1 MLQMRYEP
9 PPRGIPMNRISFS
22 LRLSAAFFIAFM
34 LSNCGQAPQAPPP
47 PPVTVAHP
55 AKQKVTDRDE
65 YVGRFVAVDTV
76 EIRARVSG
84 YLDTIDFKDGAIV
97 KKGDLLFT
105 IDKRPFQNTLDQ
117 ARGALAQAR
126 ANLAFA
132 EADLERGQKLLI
144 DKTISQQVFEQRTQ
158 SKRIAEASVASNE
171 AAVKQA
177 ELDLQFTEL
186 RAPIT
191 GRIGDRRVS
200 VGNLVTGGTTGNTTL
215 LATIVSIDPIRFE
228 FTADEGAFLRYERI
242 AQNGR
247 ETDSR
252 YTSTP
257 VKLKLLDE
265 ENFIHDG
272 KIDFVDNVIDQSS
285 GTIRGRAVFPNP
297 TGLFTPGMF
306 ARIQVPASREYE
318 ALLVPDSAIGSEQIR
333 KFVYVTGA
341 DGTVS
346 QNFVTLGALHGNLR
360 VVKGL
365 DENDNVIVNG
375 LMRARPGAKVTPL
388 TEEQM
393 KEMQQKQQGQQQKT
407 APPPSDQAKKNDQPV
422 PESGSKASEQELKAP
437 ADKPKDA
444 PKAEPEKK

>member
-1 MLQMRYEP
+1 
-9 PPRGIPMNRISFS
+9 MNRIALN
-22 LRLSAAFFIAFM
+22 LRLTAAVFIVFM
-34 LSNCGQAPQAPPP
+34 LSSCGQTPQAPPA
-47 PPVTVAHP
+47 PPVTVANP
-55 AKQKVTDRDE
+55 VKMKVVDRDE
-65 YVGRFVAVDTV
+65 YVGRFVAVDTI

-84 YLDTIDFKDGAIV
+84 YLDSIDFKDGAIV

-117 ARGALAQAR
+117 AKGALDQAR
-126 ANLAFA
+126 ANLAYA
-132 EADLERGQKLLI
+132 EADLARGAKLVS
-144 DKTISQQVFEQRTQ
+144 DKTISQQVYEQRSQTT
-158 SKRIAEASVASNE
+158 KIAQASVASNE
-171 AAVKQA
+171 AAVRQA

-200 VGNLVTGGTTGNTTL
+200 VGNLVTGGTSGGTTL

-228 FTADEGAFLRYERI
+228 FTADEGAYLRYERI
-242 AQNGR
+242 SKNGN

-265 ENFIHDG
+265 QEFKHEG

-297 TGLFTPGMF
+297 TALFTPGMF
-306 ARIQVPASREYE
+306 GRLQVPASREYE

-333 KFVYVTGA
+333 RFVFVVGPDDKVMQKFVTP
-341 DGTVS
+341 
-346 QNFVTLGALHGNLR
+346 GALHGKLR
-360 VVKGL
+360 VVTGL
-365 DENDNVIVNG
+365 DEHDRVIVNG
-375 LMRARPGAKVTPL
+375 LMRARPGVKVTLL

-393 KEMQQKQQGQQQKT
+393 KQMQQQQAGKQGQKPAGVPAGGGEQKRL
-407 APPPSDQAKKNDQPV
+407 DEKPV
-422 PESGSKASEQELKAP
+422 PESGSKASEKEPTAP
-437 ADKPKDA
+437 ADQKPA
-444 PKAEPEKK
+444 AAPEKKPDASPEKK

>member
-1 MLQMRYEP
+1 
-9 PPRGIPMNRISFS
+9 MNRISFS
-22 LRLSAAFFIAFM
+22 LRLIAAVFIAFL

-55 AKQKVTDRDE
+55 AKQKVVDRDE
-65 YVGRFVAVDTV
+65 YVGRFVAVDTI

-84 YLDTIDFKDGAIV
+84 YLDTINFSDGAIV
-97 KKGDLLFT
+97 KKGELLFT

-117 ARGALAQAR
+117 ARGALAQAK

-132 EADLERGQKLLI
+132 EADLERGQKLLT

-158 SKRIAEASVASNE
+158 SKKIAEASVASNE

-247 ETDSR
+247 DTDSR

-265 ENFIHDG
+265 KDFIHEG

-285 GTIRGRAVFPNP
+285 GTIRGRAAFPNP

-306 ARIQVPASREYE
+306 ARVQVPASREYE
-318 ALLVPDSAIGSEQIR
+318 ALLVPDLAVGSEQIR
-333 KFVYVTGA
+333 KFVYVVGA

-346 QNFVTLGALHGNLR
+346 QKFVTLGALHGNLR
-360 VVKGL
+360 VVTGL

-375 LMRARPGAKVTPL
+375 LMRARPGVKVTPL

-393 KEMQQKQQGQQQKT
+393 KEMQQKQAGQQGQQPKAAAPAGGPQKGE
-407 APPPSDQAKKNDQPV
+407 NDKPV
-422 PESGSKASEQELKAP
+422 PESGTKASEKTMAAP

-444 PKAEPEKK
+444 PKTEPEKK

>member
-1 MLQMRYEP
+1 
-9 PPRGIPMNRISFS
+9 MNRIAFP
-22 LRLSAAFFIAFM
+22 LRIVAAVFIAFT

-47 PPVTVAHP
+47 PPVTVAQP
-55 AKQKVTDRDE
+55 VKQEVVDRDE
-65 YVGRFVAVDTV
+65 YVGRFIAVDMIEV
-76 EIRARVSG
+76 RARVSG
-84 YLDTIDFKDGAIV
+84 YLESIDFSDGAIV

-117 ARGALAQAR
+117 ARGALAQAK
-126 ANLAFA
+126 ANLSFA
-132 EADLERGQKLLI
+132 VADLERGQKLLT

-158 SKRIAEASVASNE
+158 SKRIAEAVVASNE

-247 ETDSR
+247 DTDSR

-265 ENFIHDG
+265 KDFIHDG

-306 ARIQVPASREYE
+306 ARIQVPASRKYE
-318 ALLVPDSAIGSEQIR
+318 ALLVPDTAIGSEQIR
-333 KFVYVTGA
+333 KFVYVVN
-341 DGTVS
+341 DQNTVG
-346 QNFVTLGALHGNLR
+346 QKFVTLGALHGKLR
-360 VVKGL
+360 VVRGL
-365 DENDNVIVNG
+365 DENDRVIVNG

-393 KEMQQKQQGQQQKT
+393 QEMQKQQAGQQGQQPKAAAPAGGPQKGQ
-407 APPPSDQAKKNDQPV
+407 DDKPV
-422 PESGSKASEQELKAP
+422 PESGTKASEKTMAAP